1 MIGLDEIGQRA
12 ERRVQAGFAAVVDG
26 VREIAELNPD
36 YAQLLVRDMERVLAR
51 LARRVPA
58 RSDGPEPV
66 GPGVSGGEG
75 GRADEA
81 GRADDIAPDQV
92 FGVEE
97 TILELLAGERNG
109 LTVEDLYRDLHRAGF
124 EMKRSALV
132 VRLRRMVAAEKL
144 ENRTRGQYVLP
155 AREARSGTGGG
166 GQGG

>member
-26 VREIAELNPD
+26 IREIAELNPD

-51 LARRVPA
+51 LTRRAPPRSEGPVP
-58 RSDGPEPV
+58 
-66 GPGVSGGEG
+66 GPGASGWEG
-75 GRADEA
+75 GRADE
-81 GRADDIAPDQV
+81 GSRADDIAPDQV

-155 AREARSGTGGG
+155 AREARSGQGGG
-166 GQGG
+166 GQAG